1 MGRIAT
7 RFAGLQ
13 VMDMVPYSM
22 STRLT
27 LAASVSARQF
37 PNADWLNTN
46 VYPFAV
52 HRMIPR
58 IIALDSNSLPLATQP
73 DLEVREALVSI
84 SLNLQGFNMPMTKD
98 MNPIPVGNLV
108 GGSTSERYWRFEE
121 PFVLPN
127 SYGVVASA
135 TTGAFPA
142 SVTYTQLQ
150 ITLVLEGF
158 NLIVAQ
164 PTG

>member
-27 LAASVSARQF
+27 LGPSVSARQF

-58 IIALDSNSLPLATQP
+58 IIALDADDLVVATQP

-84 SLNLQGFNMPMTKD
+84 GMNLQGFNMPMTKD

-108 GGSTSERYWRFEE
+108 GGSTGERYWRFEE

-135 TTGAFPA
+135 TVSAFPA
-142 SVTYTQLQ
+142 GVTYTQLR